1 MRVLSLSWEFPPHI
15 VGGIGKH
22 VADLLPE
29 LGGLLVGND
38 EPIYLDL
45 ITPNYGRADAIEK
58 LNDYITIHRV
68 EMPAVDVLDHYNS
81 IIANNAYFVEYAHA
95 HLASETYDL
104 IHIHEWLTG
113 SAGIALKHDWK
124 LPLLATIHGTER
136 GRHQGYLTSHT
147 SQQINQL
154 EWRIC
159 YESWRIIVCSQFMQD
174 ELQKYFETPMDKI
187 DIIFNGVNAA
197 VGRDYSEMQLNTL
210 RWRYAPNGERLL
222 FFVGRMVYEKGV
234 QVLIRAMPRILAKY
248 PNTKL
253 LVAGKNGQKMWPL
266 AYELNVEKSV
276 EFLGFISDQERD
288 YIYRIV
294 DAAVFPSLYEPFGI
308 VALEAM
314 ACDCSVIASHVG
326 GLREVVEHLRNG
338 LTVYPNDP
346 LSVAWAVDQLFSNPA
361 AAQRWRTY
369 AHETTL
375 PKFSWTRIAR
385 QTADVYQR
393 LVEERM
399 QATW

>member
-1 MRVLSLSWEFPPHI
+1 MRVLSISWEFPPYI

-22 VADLLPE
+22 VADLLPV
-29 LGGLLVGND
+29 LGGIVVNG
-38 EPIYLDL
+38 EPVYLDL
-45 ITPNYGRADAIEK
+45 LTPNYGNADPIEH
-58 LNDYITIHRV
+58 LNEYVTIYRV
-68 EMPAVDVLDHYNS
+68 EMPAVDILDHYNS
-81 IIANNAYFVEYAHA
+81 VIANNAYFVDFVHERLGAVQ
-95 HLASETYDL
+95 YDL
-104 IHIHEWLTG
+104 LHIHEWLTG
-113 SAGIALKHDWK
+113 TAGIDLKHALK

-159 YESWRIIVCSQFMQD
+159 FEAWRIIVCSQFMRG
-174 ELQKYFETPMDKI
+174 ELNRYFETPLDKI
-187 DIIFNGVNAA
+187 DVIPNGVDTEGSGNCT
-197 VGRDYSEMQLNTL
+197 EMQLNNL
-210 RWRYAPNGERLL
+210 RWRYSPNGERLL

-253 LVAGKNGQKMWPL
+253 LVAGKNSQKMWPL

-276 EFLGFISDQERD
+276 EFLGFISDLERD
-288 YIYRIV
+288 CIYRIV

-314 ACDCSVIASHVG
+314 ACDCNVIASHVG

-361 AAQRWRTY
+361 SARRWRLY
-369 AHETTL
+369 AQDSTL
-375 PKFSWTRIAR
+375 QKFRWADIAAD
-385 QTADVYQR
+385 TAHLYQR
-393 LVEERM
+393 LIEERTL
-399 QATW
+399 AAW

>member
-1 MRVLSLSWEFPPHI
+1 MRVLSISWEFPPHM

-22 VADLLPE
+22 VADLLPV
-29 LGGLLVGND
+29 LGGLSVGG
-38 EPIYLDL
+38 EPVQLDL
-45 ITPNYGRADAIEK
+45 LTPHYGSGESVEK
-58 LNDYITIHRV
+58 LTDHVTIYRV
-68 EMPAVDVLDHYNS
+68 EMPTVDALDHYNS
-81 IIANNAYFVEYAHA
+81 VIANNAYFVDYAHA
-95 HLASETYDL
+95 HLEEQQYDL
-104 IHIHEWLTG
+104 LHIHEWLTG

-154 EWRIC
+154 EWQIC
-159 YESWRIIVCSQFMQD
+159 YEAWRVIVCSQFMCE
-174 ELQKYFETPMDKI
+174 ELQRYFETPLDKI
-187 DIIFNGVNAA
+187 DIIPNGVNP
-197 VGRDYSEMQLNTL
+197 VWGERCTEMQLNNL

-248 PNTKL
+248 PDTKL
-253 LVAGKNGQKMWPL
+253 LIAGKNGQKMWPL
-266 AYELNVEKSV
+266 AYELNVEHSV
-276 EFLGFISDQERD
+276 EFLGFISDRERD
-288 YIYRIV
+288 CIYRIV
-294 DAAVFPSLYEPFGI
+294 DAAIFPSLYEPFGI

-314 ACDCSVIASHVG
+314 ACHCNVIVSHVG

-361 AAQRWRTY
+361 AAQRWRVY
-369 AHETTL
+369 AQENTL
-375 PKFSWTRIAR
+375 NKFRWTEIAE
-385 QTADVYQR
+385 QTAQLYQR
-393 LVEERM
+393 LVEERV
-399 QATW
+399 QAVW